1 LENGGDGV
9 EKYTIPESQTMQ
21 DFAIQYLLK
30 QKCEGK
36 ALNDKDLIDRVVIGC
51 PRAEHVVEAI
61 KAADGI

>member
-9 EKYTIPESQTMQ
+9 EKYIIPESQTIQ

-30 QKCEGK
+30 QTCEGK
-36 ALNDKDLIDRVVIGC
+36 DQNDKYLIDRVVIGC